1 MWNVKLGD
9 FLRARRAAL
18 SPSAAGIAVHGSPRR
33 VPGLRREEVARLAGM
48 SVNYYTRIEQGEGHH
63 LSGAV
68 MEAIAS
74 ALRLNDVDRLHLLRL
89 AWPPEVA
96 RYRAGPEEVRDSVLA
111 LAESATEQA
120 VYIVGR
126 RTDLLGGNRLGYA
139 LLGLSPDQRP
149 NLARHFFL
157 EPAMRDLIVDW
168 DYWAQHVAGYLRVA
182 SEEYPGDLV
191 MAGLISELTVTSPE
205 FMKFWDDQSVADCTH
220 AVREFNHPL
229 VGHLTLNEEVVR
241 FTDPPGQRIVFDGA
255 SPGSESAERLRLLA
269 SLVS

>member
-18 SPSAAGIAVHGSPRR
+18 SPADAGIATHGSPRR

-68 MEAIAS
+68 LEAIAG
-74 ALRLNDVDRLHLLRL
+74 ALRLNEIDRLHLLRL

-96 RYRAGPEEVRDSVLA
+96 RHQAGPEKVRDSVLA

-126 RTDLLGGNRLGYA
+126 RTDLLGGNRLGFA
-139 LLGLSPDQRP
+139 LFGLSPDQRP

-168 DYWAQHVAGYLRVA
+168 SYWARHVAGHLRVA
-182 SEEYPGDLV
+182 SEEYPDDLL
-191 MAGLISELTVTSPE
+191 MAELISELRLKSLE
-205 FMKFWDDQSVADCTH
+205 FVKFWDVQSVAECKH

-229 VGHLTLNEEVVR
+229 VGRLTLSEEVVR
-241 FTDPPGQRIVFDGA
+241 LADPPGQRIVFDGA
-255 SPGSESAERLRLLA
+255 AAGSESAERLRLLA

>member
-18 SPSAAGIAVHGSPRR
+18 SPSDAGIAAHGSPRR
-33 VPGLRREEVARLAGM
+33 VPGLRREEVARLAGV

-74 ALRLNDVDRLHLLRL
+74 ALRLNDVDRLHMLRL

-96 RYRAGPEEVRDSVLA
+96 RYQTGPEKVRDSVLA
-111 LAESATEQA
+111 LAESVTDQA

-126 RTDLLGGNRLGYA
+126 RTDLLGGNRLGFA
-139 LLGLSPDQRP
+139 LLGVSPDQRP
-149 NLARHFFL
+149 NLARSFFL
-157 EPAMRDLIVDW
+157 EPAMRELMVDW
-168 DYWAQHVAGYLRVA
+168 SYWARHVAGYLRVA
-182 SEEYPGDLV
+182 SEEYPGDLL
-191 MAGLISELTVTSPE
+191 MAELISELTVESPD
-205 FMKFWDDQSVADCTH
+205 FVKFWDVQSVAEWTY

-241 FTDPPGQRIVFDGA
+241 FSDPPGQRIIFDGA
-255 SPGSESAERLRLLA
+255 APGSESAERLRLLA